1 MASFELENYTV
12 LAQSGYYKA
21 LKYSSRGNYDYW
33 VAIYVKPSRDGEIG
47 LISGMGMGESPF
59 GKGSTSPFS
68 GTNSAF
74 LNSIYWVRPNA
85 KNRVN
90 TDGLTYREVLKNVC
104 QNVAIPSGDYY
115 EDYISGKNKV
125 MSLDSSNC
133 DVSTKDITTTR
144 GSVYKFIVFGKVL
157 KTGYN
162 LSDGDP
168 VLFEGVKKLTTDTDC
183 YNLDDNLLD
192 SKSGYVG
199 NKKVYLVGIEGSDAI
214 LATFKPKSSN
224 WFDSYNFIDDVNT
237 GKLGDGLKL
246 GLPNDVINWLE
257 PDANAG
263 ENDFNNP
270 DKVDYYI
277 RKGKD
282 GLSTSSPLQ
291 KIYKFSEYGDVATDY
306 ATNQAFWVKKSSSL
320 SPSLMEQQIWDG
332 QSVVDS
338 QATLS
343 YPTILLAKVPIAS
356 IEQYFPIC
364 EIEEEPV
371 VEEIVYG
378 YQGETDNG
386 KGDVYAFKSDSES
399 LILAIIERDARIIND
414 TPESVNVGNLTIDVS
429 GKGCEYFNKYV
440 TQQERLQIGGK
451 LGKSYTLLST
461 LQGYMQ
467 SEDVARMNACTTGW
481 TFNDDIAVYQDS
493 FVNPVYAKEYP
504 LDSNNSISKLISDFK
519 AYTNNDSPNLNIFD
533 LASQEEDVNEN
544 IEVDEDGNP
553 IIVANTVDNITMP
566 PIEATEEERSRF
578 LGGLFIKDEFGCID
592 FQLPYGMY
600 MSVGDRLKQC
610 DDGSFANIYKI
621 DGDDIYVLAY
631 LGRGKF
637 DKAVSEKDSIT
648 MGGGLIQ
655 WGIPSGANKDVC
667 DYLRSR
673 GFVEPVDAK
682 SDGANDAY
690 WTTKT
695 HPKNRTGIALI
706 NDVDWGR
713 PNWVGR
719 RDNCEETSTSKNDNH
734 MIVLVGKYSE
744 RARQEQ
750 AEDALNASVI
760 ATPTPT
766 PAPAPTPEPA
776 PEPAPEPVFDPSTF
790 DPSTIDWGGSFDNAS
805 IEEGQSITQ
814 SAAEEA
820 APAPTPVRPDI
831 PSGGGSNTQIDD
843 NVPNDIP
850 STNVPDSTPTG
861 GGGVY
866 DIMGCT
872 DPNAQNY
879 DPNATVDSGSCKYEI
894 ASSVDTT
901 YTTTDSNY
909 SDIDSL
915 LDEYI
920 DAANYAADE
929 LQDCNDKVK
938 EYKELCKLDPNNA
951 DACESV
957 SELEEYIKEL
967 QAELDTLSSQSGA
980 LEAFKGLIATRLS
993 STYGL
998 NISQSSTNE
1007 QIVSAI
1013 ETKLEGLK
1021 SDLSSKTKE
1030 YDDKVAQYDSLVAE
1044 EEELAQEL
1052 EDALGEN
1059 TADDAEI
1066 AKLKSDIADLEAA
1079 NLALSG
1085 GENELN
1091 ELIASL
1097 QNDVARL
1104 EGELKDADDGVTS
1117 ANVAAVQAKLDDAN
1131 KQITN
1136 MENYRNRL
1144 VALVSNY
1151 NNVSVS
1157 IGDEPIPNT
1166 LATMNLGDV
1175 YALANS
1181 YKINLLKELAKVGTS
1196 EAQVSGLE
1204 SQVGGLTS
1212 DKEGLQNQLNDL
1224 QTQYDNLLQTSS
1236 NTSSEDSS
1244 TISGQ
1249 EAELDRL
1256 EGEIQS
1262 LESQLE
1268 TASLTTQSQSGTIS
1282 ELEGKVT
1289 KLNSDLET
1297 LKSQLDDSLEAYKT
1311 SKTNELNAEIN
1322 TLVSEGVLSQGYAL
1336 GLENLISDWS
1346 NANSEISRLEGELGT
1361 LSNSIE
1367 SGTLTES
1374 GLLSERNELSS
1385 QLAQANTTISNQN
1398 TQLNNLIDDIE
1409 SANSE
1414 IDQFNLFE
1422 NKLKTALN
1430 TLEGKLT
1437 PLGYQKSS
1445 SFNGD
1450 GGFNPFGSNPTE
1462 FQKLMFRGMKARK
1475 AYLNMSGGKDKDYS
1489 NFASKDEDGDLVAPI
1504 LKIGLIAGLAYVASK
1519 FLKK

>member
-12 LAQSGYYKA
+12 LAQSGDYKA
-21 LKYSSRGNYDYW
+21 IKYSSRGDYDYW
-33 VAIYVKPSRDGEIG
+33 VAIYVKPNRDGEIG
-47 LISGMGMGESPF
+47 LISGMGMSYSNF
-59 GKGSTSPFS
+59 GKGNTNPFS
-68 GTNSAF
+68 GTNAAF
-74 LNSIYWVRPNA
+74 LNSISWTRPSARNT
-85 KNRVN
+85 VN
-90 TDGLTYREVLKNVC
+90 TDGQTYREVLKNVC

-115 EDYISGKNKV
+115 EDYISGKNRV

-133 DVSTKDITTTR
+133 DVSTKNITTTR
-144 GSVYKFIVFGKVL
+144 SSIYKFIVFGKVL

-224 WFDSYNFIDDVNT
+224 WFDSSNFIDDVNT

-246 GLPNDVINWLE
+246 GLPNDVINWVE

-277 RKGKD
+277 SKGKD

-306 ATNQAFWVKKSSSL
+306 ATNKSFWVKKSSSIGA
-320 SPSLMEQQIWDG
+320 SPMQQQIWDG

-338 QATLS
+338 QATLE

-378 YQGETDNG
+378 YQGITDNG

-399 LILAIIERDARIIND
+399 IILAIIEREGRLIND
-414 TPESVNVGNLTIDVS
+414 TPESVNVGNLTVDVS
-429 GKGCEYFNKYV
+429 GKGCEYFKKYV
-440 TQQERLQIGGK
+440 TQQERLQLGSFI
-451 LGKSYTLLST
+451 GKSYTLLST

-467 SEDVARMNACTTGW
+467 SEDVARINACTTGW
-481 TFNDDIAVYQDS
+481 TFNEGIAASQGTK
-493 FVNPVYAKEYP
+493 VNAVYAKEYP
-504 LDSNNSISKLISDFK
+504 LDSNMSISQLISDFK
-519 AYTNNDSPNLNIFD
+519 AYTNNGSSNLNIFD

-566 PIEATEEERSRF
+566 PIEATEREKERMF
-578 LGGLFIKDEFGCID
+578 GGGFFMKDEFGCID

-637 DKAVSEKDSIT
+637 DKAISEKNSIT
-648 MGGGLIQ
+648 VGEGLIQ
-655 WGIPSGANKDVC
+655 WGIPSGAIKEVC

-682 SDGANDAY
+682 SDGDDAY

-695 HPKNRTGIALI
+695 HPRGRKGIALI

-719 RDNCEETSTSKNDNH
+719 RGNCEETSSSKNDNH
-734 MIVLVGKYSE
+734 MIVLVGKYSK

-750 AEDALNASVI
+750 AEDAYNASLI
-760 ATPTPT
+760 ATPAPAPAPEPT
-766 PAPAPTPEPA
+766 PAPAPEPTPAPA
-776 PEPAPEPVFDPSTF
+776 PEPTP
-790 DPSTIDWGGSFDNAS
+790 
-805 IEEGQSITQ
+805 
-814 SAAEEA
+814 
-820 APAPTPVRPDI
+820 APAPVRPDR
-831 PSGGGSNTQIDD
+831 PSGGGSNTQIDN
-843 NVPNDIP
+843 NVPNDRP
-850 STNVPDSTPTG
+850 STNVPVSTPTG

-866 DIMGCT
+866 DVLGCT
-872 DPNAQNY
+872 DPNAENY
-879 DPNATVDSGSCKYEI
+879 DPNATIDSGSCKYEI

-967 QAELDTLSSQSGA
+967 QAELDNLSSQSGA

-998 NISQSSTNE
+998 NISEGSTNE

-1013 ETKLEGLK
+1013 ETKLQGLK
-1021 SDLSSKTKE
+1021 SDLASKTKE
-1030 YDDKVAQYDSLVAE
+1030 YDDKVAEYDKLVAE
-1044 EEELAQEL
+1044 EAELADEL
-1052 EDALGEN
+1052 ADALEAN
-1059 TADDAEI
+1059 TLDDAEI
-1066 AKLKSDIADLEAA
+1066 AKLKSNISDLEIA

-1085 GENELN
+1085 DGTELN
-1091 ELIASL
+1091 ELVASL
-1097 QNDVARL
+1097 QGDVDRL
-1104 EGELKDADDGVTS
+1104 KAELEDADDGVTS
-1117 ANVAAVQAKLDDAN
+1117 ANVAAVQAKLDEAE

-1136 MENYRNRL
+1136 MLNYRNKLIRL
-1144 VALVSNY
+1144 ITIYNEVSI
-1151 NNVSVS
+1151 S
-1157 IGDEPIPNT
+1157 IGDEPIPNS
-1166 LATMNLGDV
+1166 LATMDMGAV

-1181 YKINLLKELAKVGTS
+1181 YKNNLLDELAKVGTS

-1204 SQVGGLTS
+1204 SQVGGLESQVGSLTS
-1212 DKEGLQNQLNDL
+1212 EKQGLQNQLNDL

-1236 NTSSEDSS
+1236 NTSSQDSS
-1244 TISGQ
+1244 TIEEQ

-1256 EGEIQS
+1256 EGEIKS

-1268 TASLTTQSQSGTIS
+1268 NASLTTQSQSGTIS

-1297 LKSQLDDSLEAYKT
+1297 LKSQLNDSLEEYKT
-1311 SKTNELNAEIN
+1311 TKQNELNGEILN
-1322 TLVSEGVLSQGYAL
+1322 LVGAGALSEGYAL
-1336 GLENLISDWS
+1336 SLDNLINDWHYKSAMLAKLELDLDALSD
-1346 NANSEISRLEGELGT
+1346 
-1361 LSNSIE
+1361 SIE

-1374 GLLSERNELSS
+1374 GLLAERNELSS
-1385 QLAQANTTISNQN
+1385 QLAQANATISNQN
-1398 TQLNNLIDDIE
+1398 TQLNNLIDEIE

-1414 IDQFNLFE
+1414 IEQFNLFE
-1422 NKLKTALN
+1422 NKLKNALSV
-1430 TLEGKLT
+1430 LEGKLT
-1437 PLGYQKSS
+1437 PLGYNNSS

-1475 AYLNMSGGKDKDYS
+1475 AYLNMSGGKDKGYS
-1489 NFASKDEDGDLVAPI
+1489 NFAYKDEDGDLVAPI